1 MTLLIVSQ
9 KVQEKDMIEIIIKS
23 SKIIDSMSNKIIK
36 VYLYQVDDT
45 NRLIEMMEAQINFI
59 NIKLEIISHI
69 DMRSY
74 NPLIKDHLVKS
85 SRYTTINLKSI

>member
-1 MTLLIVSQ
+1 MTLLIVSR

-45 NRLIEMMEAQINFI
+45 NRLIEMMEARISFI
-59 NIKLEIISHI
+59 NTKLEIISHI
-69 DMRSY
+69 DMR
-74 NPLIKDHLVKS
+74 L
-85 SRYTTINLKSI
+85 